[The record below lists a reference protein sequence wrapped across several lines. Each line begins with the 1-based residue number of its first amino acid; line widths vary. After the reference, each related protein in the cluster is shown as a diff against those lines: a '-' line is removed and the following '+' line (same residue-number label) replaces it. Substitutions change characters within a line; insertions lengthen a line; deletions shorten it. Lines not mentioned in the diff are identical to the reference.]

1 MKRTLTLLLMFIFH
15 FAYSGPHTVQ
25 KGETY
30 ADIARLYH
38 ISVDTLIKANSDKKA
53 YSGSI
58 VEIPMINSIYDLG
71 GSALFRQISF
81 NFGNSRKGRIAYNSG
96 QRKLNHRNMNVHSI
110 IKDYEK
116 AIYYGNID
124 ALYELGKYYVYGQF
138 CYNQSFD
145 CDINKNIEQ
154 FQRGLE
160 LLQISAIISENTNA
174 LVDLAIACGHE
185 KSPIRNPYLCL
196 SMLEAYQEYYHKDL
210 KDLLCYM
217 YENGYGIKTNYIK
230 AYINCPSSTLV
241 TGYTETHREK
251 ILEKIDTMSNN
262 IEAARYGVGL
272 ESNILL
278 AIGMKYYH
286 NDVLEPEGLFWLHR
300 AANMDNADAN
310 WILAGILA
318 ENKIRTGSAGSDTQ
332 KQAIYFARKA
342 ADLGNDDAA
351 EYVESYEE
359 YIKQKEK
366 YERQQMI
373 AYAQRKAERKEQRKQ
388 QWLNFAGT
396 LLQAGAQT
404 YMAIETAKMQ
414 NNPYALSYQMPQ
426 SQFGQMSDAQWLSR
440 NQKALEQIMAY
451 TWNKTYADW
460 NGTPMM
466 PTDMSAVDL
475 GTDMSPGSPLWM
487 WTQQQRINEL
497 QTQNSRMQF
506 EVNAFYKEQ
515 ADRITQQI
523 MENPLQPIPGYV
535 DYTGNWVSYDDI
547 AAQNSFE
554 PNDVAAAPHRNES
567 LEKAKNYYSERYGNV
582 TCPICHGMK
591 YCQTCNGYKVYSSSF
606 TSGQVDCPNC
616 WFKNGKRTG
625 LCSKCQGKG
634 YVYGLRH

>member
-1 MKRTLTLLLMFIFH
+1 MKRTLPLLLMFIFH

-38 ISVDTLIKANSDKKA
+38 ISVDTLIKSNSDKKA

-58 VEIPMINSIYDLG
+58 VEIPMINSVYDLG
-71 GSALFRQISF
+71 SSVLFRQISF
-81 NFGNSRKGRIAYNSG
+81 DFGNSRKGRAAYNNG
-96 QRKLNHRNMNVHSI
+96 QRKRKRRNMNVQSI

-124 ALYELGKYYVYGQF
+124 ALYELGKYYVYGRF

-145 CDINKNIEQ
+145 CGINKNIEQ

-160 LLQISAIISENTNA
+160 LLQISAIAGENTKA

-185 KSPIRNPYLCL
+185 ESPIMNPYLCL

-210 KDLLCYM
+210 RDLLCFM
-217 YENGYGIKTNYIK
+217 YENGYGIKKDYIK

-241 TGYTETHREK
+241 SDYRETHREK

-262 IEAARYGVGL
+262 IEATRYGVGL
-272 ESNILL
+272 DSKMLL

-300 AANMDNADAN
+300 AANKDNADAN
-310 WILAGILA
+310 WILAGILV
-318 ENKIRTGSAGSDTQ
+318 ENKICAGSAGSDTQ

-351 EYVESYEE
+351 EYVESYDE
-359 YIKQKEK
+359 YIKQKEE
-366 YERQQMI
+366 YERQQSI
-373 AYAQRKAERKEQRKQ
+373 AYAQRKAERKEARKQ
-388 QWLNFAGT
+388 QWLSFVGS
-396 LLQAGAQT
+396 LLQAGAQS
-404 YMAIETAKMQ
+404 YMYAEAAKMQ
-414 NNPYALSYQMPQ
+414 NNPYGQSYQMPQ
-426 SQFGQMSDAQWLSR
+426 VQFGQMSDAQWLARS
-440 NQKALEQIMAY
+440 QKALEQIMVY
-451 TWNKTYADW
+451 TWNKTCADW
-460 NGTPMM
+460 NGTPMI

-487 WTQQQRINEL
+487 WSQQQRINEL

-535 DYTGNWVSYDDI
+535 DYAGHWVSYDDI
-547 AAQNSFE
+547 AANNSLE
-554 PNDVAAAPHRNES
+554 SNDVDTTPRRNEA
-567 LEKAKNYYSERYGNV
+567 LERVKDYYSERYGNV
-582 TCPICHGMK
+582 ACPMCHGMK
-591 YCQTCNGYKVYSSSF
+591 YCQTCNGKKVFRGSF
-606 TSGQVDCPNC
+606 TSDLLECPNC
-616 WFKNGKRTG
+616 WIENGKRTG
-625 LCSKCQGKG
+625 LCQKCQGKG